1 MSDAPAMNFDADL
14 TLDELAHQ
22 AVGAAS
28 MCWEN
33 VEGAGVFDE
42 EQARFVAN
50 GLLVRMNSKMYDLAT
65 ALRLTQEYIGSDA
78 LPPLPGWSW
87 WDALTAHYG
96 EPFVPADRR
105 GRPIQDEVPTEPP
118 DDESPADTQPADER
132 EVQK

>member
-1 MSDAPAMNFDADL
+1 MSDAPAMEFDPDL
-14 TLDELAHQ
+14 TLEELAYQ
-22 AVGAAS
+22 VVGAAS

-33 VEGAGVFDE
+33 VEGAGVFDDE
-42 EQARFVAN
+42 KASLVAR
-50 GLLVRMNSKMYDLAT
+50 GLLVRIHGKLYDLAT

-105 GRPIQDEVPTEPP
+105 GRVVTEDGLVTTPGP
-118 DDESPADTQPADER
+118 SDDNEPGAADSR
-132 EVQK
+132 V